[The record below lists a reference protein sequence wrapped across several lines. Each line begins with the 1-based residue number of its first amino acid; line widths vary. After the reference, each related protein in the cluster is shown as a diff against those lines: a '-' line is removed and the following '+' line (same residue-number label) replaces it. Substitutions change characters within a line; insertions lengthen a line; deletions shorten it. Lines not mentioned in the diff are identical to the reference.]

1 MSETDRADLNRRAAE
16 LAGWTFRV
24 QPSTGALGIT
34 VYTATYTEPGGHV
47 HAIGIGPD
55 ESVQRAA
62 LETHPPDF
70 LADPALWWPLVER
83 FSRLQGYERLG
94 YEWEGPCFKP
104 EHRYLTA
111 EGYPLGTVCW
121 YVYTVAD
128 GRRQWHCAE
137 EPGEAVVRAALYV
150 AEALGLGPEGGA
162 DDAD

>member
-1 MSETDRADLNRRAAE
+1 MDREADRAALNRRAAE
-16 LAGWTFRV
+16 LAGWRWEDTGTEFWVFR
-24 QPSTGALGIT
+24 PDGRSWG
-34 VYTATYTEPGGHV
+34 YHPTEP
-47 HAIGIGPD
+47 P
-55 ESVQRAA
+55 RA
-62 LETHPPDF
+62 PDF
-70 LADPALWWPLVER
+70 LADPARWWPLVER